1 MTLLVASEVEVS
13 RECCEDL
20 AAICEVCLESE
31 DSSVW
36 VWVLDQVEIEDLVVI
51 SKIDMLMMF
60 KRLTLWPFFNSSG
73 MTWRPALPLPPVKT
87 IRLP

>member
-51 SKIDMLMMF
+51 SKTVMLKMF
-60 KRLTLWPFFNSSG
+60 KRLTLWPFFSSSG

>member
-13 RECCEDL
+13 REGCEDL

-36 VWVLDQVEIEDLVVI
+36 IWVLDQVEIEDLIVI
-51 SKIDMLMMF
+51 NKTVMLKML
-60 KRLTLWPFFNSSG
+60 KRLTLWPFFSSSG